1 MDFGNRKISNLC
13 PFLKQPFPVE
23 GNVQFLDFEFV
34 QNTKLTSSAFGVK
47 ILRVCFR
54 AYSTKICI
62 FHEIGNITQKQKL
75 TRKHDF
81 KLGNI
86 AFQLETHKNNISSIY
101 VSK

>member
-1 MDFGNRKISNLC
+1 MSKIKSPSKKYLINRKEFPVTSSRKRKMDFGNRKISNLC

-62 FHEIGNITQKQKL
+62 FHEIGNITQKQ
-75 TRKHDF
+75 
-81 KLGNI
+81 N
-86 AFQLETHKNNISSIY
+86 
-101 VSK
+101 